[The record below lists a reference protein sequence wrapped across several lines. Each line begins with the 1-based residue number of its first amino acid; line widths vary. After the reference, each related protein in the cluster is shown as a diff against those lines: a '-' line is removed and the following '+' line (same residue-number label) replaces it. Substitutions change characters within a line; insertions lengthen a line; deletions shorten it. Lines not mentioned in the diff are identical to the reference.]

1 MEKNI
6 PVEHIGFVVKDME
19 KTVAYLTE
27 NFGVEDFQIYDYSP
41 KIAKC
46 DGITIPD
53 YHLKIAMAFGK
64 NGGVGFEVI
73 QPVSDKGMHY
83 DFAKDGGGY
92 HHFAFLTEDFE
103 SWRER
108 FEQKGA
114 RFVFEAEM
122 EDDIFG
128 YRRCF
133 YAKDP
138 VLKTV
143 VEVKEKPHFCG

>member
-1 MEKNI
+1 M
-6 PVEHIGFVVKDME
+6 PVEHISFVIKDME
-19 KTVAYLTE
+19 KTATYLTE
-27 NFGVEDFQIYDYSP
+27 NFEVEDFQIYDCSP

-53 YHLKIAMAFGK
+53 YRLKTAMAFGK

-73 QPVSDKGMHY
+73 QPVSDRGMHS

-92 HHFAFLTEDFE
+92 NHFAFLAEDFE

-108 FEQKGA
+108 FTQKGA

-133 YAKDP
+133 YAEDP
-138 VLKTV
+138 AL
-143 VEVKEKPHFCG
+143 